1 MTVKELIEELQNI
14 EDKALSVRVIEEKD
28 NGCPNY
34 WLNSIDIS
42 DTGETG
48 YEIHGE
54 VRLIGKE
61 Y

>member
-28 NGCPNY
+28 NGRPNY
-34 WLNSIDIS
+34 WINNIDIS
-42 DTGETG
+42 NTGDTG
-48 YEIHGE
+48 YELHGE

-61 Y
+61 